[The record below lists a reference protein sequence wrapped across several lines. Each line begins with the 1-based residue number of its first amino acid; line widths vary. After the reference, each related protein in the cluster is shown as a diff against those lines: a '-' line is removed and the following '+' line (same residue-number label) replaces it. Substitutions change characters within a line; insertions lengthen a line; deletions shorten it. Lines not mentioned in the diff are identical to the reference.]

1 MDRVVEA
8 GIDCIEHGEFLDE
21 DGIARFNADTANR
34 IIEAGTY
41 VSPTLAAYGWDTI
54 LRLRVRREADPLS
67 SADATALQDAEDTI
81 KGRLDTVNRMLDLG
95 MADHIVASTDAG
107 CFDYS
112 FGHMDYNLE
121 LLVEAGMSPMQA
133 IQSATRF
140 SAKACG
146 VDGLVGTLE
155 PGKYADILLVQGD
168 PTQDIGAISNVRA
181 VFKAGAL
188 VHEDAETA

>member
-1 MDRVVEA
+1 
-8 GIDCIEHGEFLDE
+8 
-21 DGIARFNADTANR
+21 
-34 IIEAGTY
+34 
-41 VSPTLAAYGWDTI
+41 
-54 LRLRVRREADPLS
+54 
-67 SADATALQDAEDTI
+67 
-81 KGRLDTVNRMLDLG
+81 MLDLG

-133 IQSATRF
+133 IQSATHF

-146 VDGLVGTLE
+146 VDRLVGTLE

-168 PTQDIGAISNVRA
+168 PTQDIGAISNVQA
-181 VFKAGAL
+181 VFKAGGL
-188 VHEDAETA
+188 VHEHAETAP